1 MKNYSKILENQS
13 FYNKINECIND
24 GLMPVK
30 ITQVAES
37 QKLHLAFSLC
47 EKYGKGMV
55 FVCDTLYSAKKLL
68 EKLEFFTENA
78 LLYPEREY
86 IFYETFASGDS
97 LSEQRMNVLGSICSK
112 KSIVVT
118 TFTALCQ
125 KIPSREDFE
134 LCSLSFKR
142 GDIYR
147 IESIVS
153 RLVKMGYKRE
163 ANVEGAG
170 QFAVRGGI
178 IDIYPAGSD
187 KAYRLDF
194 FDEEIDAIK
203 IFDVD
208 SQTSIDVCDGFEILP
223 VSENFARKN
232 ADLTDYLKDMFVFVD
247 EPNACKESTELFI
260 KDLGESICAAL
271 EDGVKLKGE
280 KKEISHYMTLPKDA
294 VKNLCEDFLF
304 TVSNFSLSDK
314 LIASKQIVTVTGRNL
329 PAYDP
334 ESDLL
339 IEDIAYF
346 ASKGYK
352 VVLPCGNEKGVEKF
366 REILQQEE
374 IPFSVDTDYT
384 GDILPFSVTLTKGY
398 LRDGFEYS
406 DVPAAFICI
415 NALKTK
421 NATGERKVKR
431 KRNGI
436 KSIYDIKEGDL
447 VVHDIHGIGV
457 YKGMH
462 QLTVDSITKDYLKI
476 KYKGTDFLYVPVQQ
490 LNLLSKYVG
499 GAENVKINKLG
510 GDEWNH
516 AKARVRQNVEEMAK
530 ELLELYAKRENSKGF
545 AFGPDTELQEEFE
558 NTFPY
563 EETDDQ
569 LKAIESVKFD
579 MESIKPMDRL
589 ICGDVGYGKTEIAM
603 RGAFKAV
610 SSGKQVALLVPT
622 TLLAKQHY
630 ENFLAR
636 MEKFAVNVEMLSR
649 FRTTKQQKEIKEKL
663 KSGKIDIIIGTHSIL
678 QKDIEFKDLGLLIID
693 EEQRFGVAH
702 KEKIKSLKCNVDVI
716 TLSATP
722 IPRTLNMA
730 MSGLRD
736 MSVLADPP
744 KNRKPVQTYVMEYN
758 EPAIRNAI
766 LKEIARD
773 GQVYYLHNRVENI
786 DIVENK
792 LKKLVPEA
800 RFVTAHGKMNERELE
815 NIMLSVINGEVDVL
829 ICTTI
834 IETGIDIPNINT
846 LIIENSERFG
856 LAQLYQLRGRIGR
869 SSRLAHAYFT
879 IPKNKV
885 LDETASKRLMA
896 IKEFTEFGSGI
907 KIAMR
912 DLEIRGAGSLLGANQ
927 HGYMNKVGYDM
938 YCKLLEA
945 AVRQI
950 KNNEPVTEEVPF
962 TIDLQLNCYIPETYI
977 EDKMTR
983 IEMYRN
989 VAAMENENDKSDI
1002 IDEFID
1008 RFGDIPSEVMN
1019 LIEVTEIRNMA
1030 KELGFGDMSQ
1040 KGTKLFITLNSSS
1053 PVEAVTNYVI
1063 NNRLKAYMT
1072 QGKNIMFVYL
1082 LEGVKTKDICSTI
1095 KTMLSDLKVLKDEKG
1110 ES

>member
-1 MKNYSKILENQS
+1 MKNYSKILEEQS
-13 FYNKINECIND
+13 FYKKINECISK
-24 GLMPVK
+24 GITPLK
-30 ITQVAES
+30 ITGTAES

-47 EKYGKGMV
+47 EKYDRGMV
-55 FVCDTLYSAKKLL
+55 FVCESMYAAKKLC
-68 EKLEFFTENA
+68 EKLSFFTDKA
-78 LLYPEREY
+78 YLYPEREY
-86 IFYETFASGDS
+86 IFYETFASNDS
-97 LSEQRMNVLGSICSK
+97 LAEERMNVLGSICREK
-112 KSIVVT
+112 CFVVT
-118 TFTALCQ
+118 TLTALCQ
-125 KIPSREDFE
+125 KIPSRDDFE
-134 LCSLSFKR
+134 YCSLSFKR
-142 GDIYR
+142 GDIYQ

-153 RLVKMGYKRE
+153 RLTKMGYKRE
-163 ANVEGAG
+163 ANVEGMG

-178 IDIYPAGSD
+178 IDIYPSGS
-187 KAYRLDF
+187 KNAYRLDF

-208 SQTSIDVCDGFEILP
+208 TQTSVDVCDGFEILP
-223 VSENFARKN
+223 ASENFAKKN
-232 ADLTDYLKDMFVFVD
+232 ADLTDYLKDMFVFID
-247 EPNACKESTELFI
+247 EPNACKDSTDAFI
-260 KDLGESICAAL
+260 KDLGEAILGAI
-271 EDGVKLKGE
+271 EDGGKLKGD
-280 KKEISHYMTLPKDA
+280 KKDTSYYITSPKIAAD
-294 VKNLCEDFLF
+294 KLCDGVLF
-304 TVSNFSLSDK
+304 TVTNFSLSDK
-314 LIASKQIVTVTGRNL
+314 LVASREIVAVTGRNL

-334 ESDLL
+334 ESELL
-339 IEDIAYF
+339 VEDITYF
-346 ASKGYK
+346 ITKGYR
-352 VVLPCGNEKGVEKF
+352 VILPCGNEKGIKHF
-366 REILQQEE
+366 SEILSDEE
-374 IPFSVDTDYT
+374 IPFNIDTDFKT
-384 GDILPFSVTLTKGY
+384 EIMPFTVTLTTGY
-398 LRDGFEYS
+398 LSDGFEYTN
-406 DVPAAFICI
+406 VPAAFLCI
-415 NALKTK
+415 GGNKVKSAPETRKTK
-421 NATGERKVKR
+421 RRK
-431 KRNGI
+431 NGL
-436 KSIYDIKEGDL
+436 KSIYDINEGDL

-462 QLTVDSITKDYLKI
+462 QLTVDGITKDYLKI
-476 KYKGTDFLYVPVQQ
+476 KYKGTDLLYVPVQQ

-510 GDEWNH
+510 GEEWSH
-516 AKARVRQNVEEMAK
+516 AKAKVRQNVEAMAK
-530 ELLELYAKRENSKGF
+530 ELLELYAKRESTKGY

-563 EETDDQ
+563 DETDDQ

-603 RGAFKAV
+603 RAAFKAV
-610 SSGKQVALLVPT
+610 SCGKQVAMLVPT

-630 ENFLAR
+630 ESFLSR
-636 MEKFAVNVEMLSR
+636 MEQFAVNVEMLCR
-649 FRTTKQQKEIKEKL
+649 FRNTKQQKEIKEKL
-663 KSGKIDIIIGTHSIL
+663 KSGKIDIVIGTHSIL
-678 QKDIEFKDLGLLIID
+678 QKDIAFKDLGLLIID

-702 KEKIKSLKCNVDVI
+702 KEKIKNLKCNVDVI

-736 MSVLADPP
+736 MSVLSDPP
-744 KNRKPVQTYVMEYN
+744 KNRKPVSTYVMEYN

-766 LKEIARD
+766 LKEIGRD
-773 GQVYYLHNRVENI
+773 GQVYYLHNRVESI

-800 RFVTAHGKMNERELE
+800 RFVTAHGKMGERELE

-869 SSRLAHAYFT
+869 SSRLAHAYLT
-879 IPKNKV
+879 VPKNKV
-885 LDETASKRLMA
+885 LDEVASKRLMA

-927 HGYMNKVGYDM
+927 HGYMNRVGYDM

-950 KNNEPVTEEVPF
+950 KNNEPVEEEIPL
-962 TIDLQLNCYIPETYI
+962 TIDLSVNCYIPDTYI
-977 EDKMTR
+977 EDKITR
-983 IEMYRN
+983 IEMYRS
-989 VAAMENENDKSDI
+989 VASMESDKDKSDI

-1008 RFGDIPSEVMN
+1008 RFGDIPAEVVN

-1030 KELGFGDMSQ
+1030 RDLGFGDISQ
-1040 KGTKLFITLNSSS
+1040 KGTKLFITLTNNS
-1053 PVEAVTNYVI
+1053 PIEAVTGYVV

-1072 QGKNIMFVYL
+1072 SGKKIMLVYS
-1082 LEGVKTKDICSTI
+1082 LEGVKHKDICSNI
-1095 KTMLSDLKVLKDEKG
+1095 KIMLQDIKALKN
-1110 ES
+1110 